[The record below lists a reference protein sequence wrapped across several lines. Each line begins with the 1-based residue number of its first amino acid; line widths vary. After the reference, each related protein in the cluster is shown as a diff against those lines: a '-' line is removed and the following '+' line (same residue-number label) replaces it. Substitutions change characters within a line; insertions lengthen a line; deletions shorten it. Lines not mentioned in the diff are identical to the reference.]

1 MRCYVCNNAS
11 AEFSKTQKSK
21 LWPACKVCTGIVHKC
36 DLCNYEAQFSNF
48 KFVDQETKKAAVTCQ
63 QCIVRLRGSDND
75 GPMYC
80 PYDGPNDPDR
90 YEGHGNWDDSDG
102 YWIS

>member
-1 MRCYVCNNAS
+1 MRCYVCNHGA
-11 AEFSKTQKSK
+11 AEFSKSQRSK
-21 LWPACKVCTGIVHKC
+21 PAPVCRVCTTNKHAC
-36 DLCNYEAQFSNF
+36 DGCGWEAQFSNF
-48 KFVDQETKKAAVTCQ
+48 KFTDQKTTKASVVC
-63 QCIVRLRGSDND
+63 LRCRESDY

>member
-1 MRCYVCNNAS
+1 MRCYVCNNSNAQ
-11 AEFSKTQKSK
+11 FSKTQQSK
-21 LWPACKVCTGIVHKC
+21 REPVCKVCTAAEHKC
-36 DLCNYEAQFSNF
+36 DGCNWVAQFSNF
-48 KFVDQETKKAAVTCQ
+48 KFTDQKTARAFVACQ
-63 QCIVRLRGSDND
+63 RCRSNDD

-102 YWIS
+102 YWIN